1 MVVLVLTGEQLKAA
15 RSRARM
21 TQEAAAEAAGVTLR
35 TWGNWERS
43 TSLTTAAEAR
53 ARDAV
58 GPHLYAAEA
67 SPLTSVSDAQLLAEI
82 AARFDRGRQQD
93 HGTANTRAPGSGATR
108 ESEPAPVMGADEERW
123 YSELSPAARV
133 DVDAARATL
142 DPAAPPP
149 KPRRAKRSRG
159 A

>member
-1 MVVLVLTGEQLKAA
+1 MVFLVLTGEQLKAA

-21 TQEAAAEAAGVTLR
+21 TQEAAADAAGVTLR

-43 TSLTTAAEAR
+43 ETLAAAAEAR

-58 GPHLYAAEA
+58 GPFLHGPQQ
-67 SPLTSVSDAQLLAEI
+67 SPLSAVSDAQLLAEI

-93 HGTANTRAPGSGATR
+93 HGTASTQARGSRAAMDAT
-108 ESEPAPVMGADEERW
+108 ADA
-123 YSELSPAARV
+123 YLDELSPEVAAVVR
-133 DVDAARATL
+133 DVDAGTP
-142 DPAAPPP
+142 PASPQR
-149 KPRRAKRSRG
+149 KSRDGNGKVKGRSGSRG